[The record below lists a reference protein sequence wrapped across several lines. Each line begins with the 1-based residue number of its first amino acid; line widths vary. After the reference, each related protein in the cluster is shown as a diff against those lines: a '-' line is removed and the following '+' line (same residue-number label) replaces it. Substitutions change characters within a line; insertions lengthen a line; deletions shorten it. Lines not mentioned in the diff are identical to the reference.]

1 MPADL
6 RTRPWIGILIPLFA
20 FAGGPSPATTA
31 QDRAM
36 SSLDACVDALLSRE
50 AIRKPDHRESLEK
63 SCPDLSPA
71 LRAAASAAPR
81 FHWASGAISE
91 DPSSSELLDLQ
102 ALMAAP
108 GTRLEWTQP
117 PARLTAL
124 LKEVLLPQ
132 ERADRIS
139 WWERFLQWLRDRV
152 EMPGRVDLGWLER
165 IVDALQISAETA
177 KRILYGVLALLVLS
191 LVALFVHELRAAGLF
206 QVGRR
211 FKGRRHAGATSPPT
225 AASGDSTLAGIRAL
239 ARQRQPAA
247 FLRSCIEEL
256 ILRGRLP
263 HDKSR
268 TNRELC
274 RLIGEDPS
282 AESFN
287 DLVVLAEDASYGGYP
302 VTDRILTRCR
312 GDAEQ
317 ILGTR

>member
-1 MPADL
+1 MMPLLAL
-6 RTRPWIGILIPLFA
+6 VA
-20 FAGGPSPATTA
+20 GPSPATTA

-36 SSLDACVDALLSRE
+36 SSLDACIAARFSRE
-50 AIRKPDHRESLEK
+50 ETGESDQRESLEK

-71 LRAAASAAPR
+71 LRSAASAAPR
-81 FHWASGAISE
+81 FHWASGALSK
-91 DPSSSELLDLQ
+91 DPSSSELLDLE

-108 GTRLEWTQP
+108 RTRLGWTQP
-117 PARLTAL
+117 PARLSAL

-152 EMPGRVDLGWLER
+152 EMPGHVDLGWLER

-191 LVALFVHELRAAGLF
+191 LVGLFVHELRAAGLF

-211 FKGRRHAGATSPPT
+211 FNGRRRAGATSPPT
-225 AASGDSTLAGIRAL
+225 PASGDSTLAGIRAL

-247 FLRSCIEEL
+247 ILRLCIEEL

-263 HDKSR
+263 YDKSR

-274 RLIGEDPS
+274 RFIAEDPS
-282 AESFN
+282 AESFD

-302 VTDRILTRCR
+302 VTDRILSRCR

>member
-1 MPADL
+1 M
-6 RTRPWIGILIPLFA
+6 GILIPLFA
-20 FAGGPSPATTA
+20 FAAGPSPATTA
-31 QDRAM
+31 QDRAL
-36 SSLDACVDALLSRE
+36 SSLDACADALLSRE
-50 AIRKPDHRESLEK
+50 AVRKPDHRESLEK

-81 FHWASGAISE
+81 FHWASEALSE
-91 DPSSSELLDLQ
+91 DPNSSELLDLE
-102 ALMAAP
+102 ALMAAPAP

-132 ERADRIS
+132 ERADRVS

-152 EMPGRVDLGWLER
+152 NVPGHVDLGWLER

-225 AASGDSTLAGIRAL
+225 AASGDSTLVGIRAL

-274 RLIGEDPS
+274 RLIGEDPI
-282 AESFN
+282 AASFD

-312 GDAEQ
+312 VDAEQ